1 MAMPGSISTA
11 VYLHSVVILTQRI
24 CKEVGF
30 DKATITSERKHGAI
44 DCLHCLHCTLIL
56 LLIFL
61 SLTLTH
67 TVYTV
72 YTVQTDLEQKGY
84 YAYTHNIAIKLALW
98 ASTQKVG

>member
-72 YTVQTDLEQKGY
+72 QTDLEQKGY